1 MLGLIKNLSFY
12 KKNANVVSVYLTLQD
27 NTATTFEGDLDELK
41 EKMTDWSGRPNVKI
55 EPVRMG
61 VNPLKNLN
69 FV

>member
-41 EKMTDWSGRPNVKI
+41 EKMTD
-55 EPVRMG
+55 
-61 VNPLKNLN
+61 
-69 FV
+69 